1 MEMSSGTLYP
11 LSCNARIAPIAIGSL
26 AANIAVG
33 KLPLSIISHIALCAD
48 EILNSVI
55 PIVDRTSSSRFLSLD
70 GVWQIEQH
78 DHIDDF
84 DVNEKLSKTIP
95 VPSCVQMHGY
105 DHIQY
110 LNTRYPFPVMLPH
123 IPYENPC
130 WHYRRTF
137 NLKKQDNERYYINF
151 EGVDLPE
158 KYEIPREGKN
168 TFRFKF

>member
-1 MEMSSGTLYP
+1 MVAVVIVTCYS
-11 LSCNARIAPIAIGSL
+11 RIYLAYHFPFDILLGGVTGALTAGIAIG
-26 AANIAVG
+26 VC
-33 KLPLSIISHIALCAD
+33 K
-48 EILNSVI
+48 VI
-55 PIVDRTSSSRFLSLD
+55 KNKYGIVDRTSSSRFLSLD

-78 DHIDDF
+78 EHIDDF
-84 DVNEKLSKTIP
+84 DVNEKLSKSIP

-151 EGVDLPE
+151 EGVDSAFYVVGDY
-158 KYEIPREGKN
+158 KGNKCVQ
-168 TFRFKF
+168 KAVCSA